1 MENLEVIFLNLG
13 KEKLVEIFKIKLVG
27 KVVGEKVLILWELLV
42 K

>member
-27 KVVGEKVLILWELLV
+27 KVVGEKVLIL
-42 K
+42 